1 MAGPAAPTVLTLSYV
16 YDFEGVPS
24 GYSTEASVTTDSPFG
39 MALRSGNAKSGDTS
53 AGIKALLAPGVTVES
68 VAFSYRQI
76 TGYAKT
82 GPGPNFTLSVA
93 GTAAFRSAP
102 LDHDHPYPPKGT
114 GCPDGACYAP
124 AVPASAAG
132 LGIKVPA
139 AGPQRIV
146 FDFHNTATNLQLL
159 LPMNITISCGDD
171 PCMVP
176 PPPPS
181 GPANVVWNVV
191 WVGGQSNSVGS
202 NSQTSGYPTWPTSD
216 LIQMFD
222 WGGKAKGKFAPASVP
237 VYGESNVGFSQ
248 TFANL
253 LLPTLPAG
261 HGVIIVN
268 NGVGGTGFHDGH
280 WDVPNGPL
288 TTNADA
294 AMAALAAGVTKQ
306 FQNGTYKLHAMLW
319 HQGEEDA
326 ADNHDNY
333 HASYC
338 TYLESDLGKLI
349 DHFRE
354 GFPGGTAGTPFIDGG
369 MLPYWVDKV
378 NGTSGVME
386 AIYALNT
393 SRPCTGTAD
402 SRIFPDYFPGT
413 QKPCGEPGHRSGF
426 SGDVI
431 HFNATQATMMGHQY
445 FRAYQQAIKL
455 TTVVPSARTKA
466 CSNRGAALAPAVTQ
480 CGS

>member
-1 MAGPAAPTVLTLSYV
+1 MGAGGKLMPLGNSI
-16 YDFEGVPS
+16 
-24 GYSTEASVTTDSPFG
+24 EASVTTGAPFG
-39 MALRSGNAKSGDTS
+39 TALRSGNPS
-53 AGIKALLAPGVTVES
+53 AVHRASIAALLAPGVTVES
-68 VAFSYRQI
+68 VAFSYRAI

-82 GPGPNFTLSVA
+82 GAGPNFTVTVA

-102 LDHDHPYPPKGT
+102 LDHSYPYPSKST
-114 GCPDGACYAP
+114 GCPDGGCYSP
-124 AVPASAAG
+124 ATPASATG

-139 AGPQRIV
+139 AGPQRVV
-146 FDFHNTATNLQLL
+146 FEFRNTGTNLQFL
-159 LPMNITISCGDD
+159 LPMHVTISCGDD
-171 PCMVP
+171 PCLAP
-176 PPPPS
+176 PPPPP
-181 GPANVVWNVV
+181 PANVVWHVV
-191 WVGGQSNSVGS
+191 WVGGQSNAVGS

-216 LIQMFD
+216 LIQMFG
-222 WGGKAKGKFAPASVP
+222 WGGNSKGRFAPASVP

-253 LLPTLPAG
+253 LLPTLPDG

-268 NGVGGTGFHDGH
+268 NGVGGTGFQDGD

-288 TTNADA
+288 TQNAVA
-294 AMAALAAGVTKQ
+294 AMTALAAGVKPQ
-306 FQNGTYKLHAMLW
+306 FHNGTYKLHAMLW

-326 ADNHDNY
+326 ADNHANY

-338 TYLESDLGKLI
+338 TYLETDLGKLV

-354 GFPGGTAGTPFIDGG
+354 VFPGATAGTPFIDGG
-369 MLPYWVDKV
+369 MLPYWVDKA
-378 NGTSGVME
+378 NGTEGVMS
-386 AIYALNT
+386 AIYGLNT

-402 SRIFPDYFPGT
+402 SRIFPDFKPGT
-413 QKPCGEPGHRSGF
+413 TIPNGEPEHRSGY

-445 FRAYQQAIKL
+445 FRAYQQALKL

-466 CSNRGAALAPAVTQ
+466 CSSDSHAASAPPAVAQ
-480 CGS
+480 CGSA